1 MFIGGGVI
9 FTFCTLFFTFTSAAQ
24 QLQVTESPNDSCFMF
39 RSFGQPIVIH
49 FSGYDRC
56 YLPLGDEYGATEA
69 TPVRFRGSATPSTIT
84 SLSVTKDESVFSFIV
99 NPDADYEI
107 LSTSTCGT
115 DAVVARFSTKNVPPS
130 MISVSADAMNAAE
143 QWQHDPQGENFYQMV
158 VSNPF
163 IDVVE
168 KIYLLQQVL
177 NQGAALDPI
186 HDTGDIPPPE
196 AFRVPIDCSCLT
208 LELRGT
214 RDVDEYEECLQF
226 PNFICTK
233 ETYETIENFAYRI
246 RYQSH
251 VEGPAKYERVFGGYK
266 NCNTKTFQA
275 MEKSRKGIAI
285 LRYSMSCIDGK
296 WDPAD
301 CRCEQPVNVRYSY
314 RSTLFTKAE
323 VAGAWTCSP
332 IFPPNKAEAYADD
345 AAIMLKL
352 PNEYDINNGSF
363 DIDSLHRLTLFNGCG
378 VEIDKDR
385 FGDLVGF
392 TFEAIKLGSILK
404 GGKDKIGI
412 EKILNALKA
421 DKATKALKT
430 YLTNMVTQ
438 PWVINE
444 GECTSQ
450 QGQLLLEGQKI
461 YTLKVDEPLAVA
473 LITVSNVRAG
483 GQDAWR
489 VGEGKVVSGYR
500 LSGVIPKE
508 RSTPEAPF
516 CCTPALGNYI
526 LGSMGHINN
535 EANAPNIAVLRNKVG
550 VHLMDIAG
558 SEFTNTLNTTPTFGG
573 YIINNE
579 LASVAGKV
587 VPGCKTTISGRDITP
602 PSSQKE
608 PQWNIFA
615 DGSSL
620 YIAQNSS
627 IEQFSF
633 RVFDMQGRLV
643 TQGQNINEQVKGI
656 DMQNASN
663 GYYQIVITNGRESE
677 TIKYPYFRN

>member
-1 MFIGGGVI
+1 
-9 FTFCTLFFTFTSAAQ
+9 
-24 QLQVTESPNDSCFMF
+24 MF

-56 YLPLGDEYGATEA
+56 YLPLGEEYGATQA
-69 TPVRFRGSATPSTIT
+69 TPVRFRGSATPSTST
-84 SLSVTKDESVFSFIV
+84 SLPITKDESVFSFIV
-99 NPDADYEI
+99 NPDIDYEI

-186 HDTGDIPPPE
+186 HDTGDIPPSE

-208 LELRGT
+208 LELSGT
-214 RDVDEYEECLQF
+214 RDVDEYVECLQF

-233 ETYETIENFAYRI
+233 ETYDDIDNYNYQMH
-246 RYQSH
+246 YQSH
-251 VEGPAKYERVFGGYK
+251 VEGPAKYERVFGHA
-266 NCNTKTFQA
+266 NHCNTKPFQS

-285 LRYSMSCIDGK
+285 LRYSMLCTDGK

-314 RSTLFTKAE
+314 RSTLFTKAD
-323 VAGAWTCSP
+323 VAGAWTCLGLYPES
-332 IFPPNKAEAYADD
+332 KSEAYADD

-352 PNEYDINNGSF
+352 PNEYDINNGTF

-378 VEIDKDR
+378 TEFQKDR
-385 FGDLVGF
+385 FGDLIGF
-392 TFEAIKLGSILK
+392 TFAAIKLGLILK
-404 GGKDKIGI
+404 GGKDTAGI
-412 EKILNALKA
+412 KSILNALNTSNA
-421 DKATKALKT
+421 IDELKT
-430 YLTNMVTQ
+430 YLTNMATQ

-444 GECTSQ
+444 GECTNQ
-450 QGQLLLEGQKI
+450 QGQILLEGQKI

-473 LITVSNVRAG
+473 LITVSNVKVG
-483 GQDAWR
+483 GKNGWKHS
-489 VGEGKVVSGYR
+489 EGKVVSGYR

-508 RSTPEAPF
+508 TSTPEAPF

-535 EANAPNIAVLRNKVG
+535 EANAPDIAVLRNKVG
-550 VHLMDIAG
+550 IHLRDIAG
-558 SEFTNTLNTTPTFGG
+558 SEFTNTLNINPTFGG
-573 YIINNE
+573 YIINDE

-587 VPGCKTTISGRDITP
+587 VPGCKTTISGRDIML
-602 PSSQKE
+602 PSSKKE

-643 TQGQNINEQVKGI
+643 TQGESVNQQVKGI
-656 DMQNASN
+656 DMRNASN